1 MVGGGAPG
9 SVVQGARTAV
19 MMTGGGQVPDSRSQV
34 PDPRSQVPDPGH
46 HGIDLDRVAA
56 DLSARDSSSLS
67 LSAAGGQPGGPRQLG
82 RSIAGVLSSTAQNI
96 KSKLFTNM
104 GGGGVTVAPLAA
116 RSSPSPPGG
125 VKVRE
130 VPIRVEQSGSGASVS
145 PHVLPLKSGGGA
157 SVSPHVIPLTV
168 PGAEYG
174 KCHGNLAIVKKIFL
188 KD

>member
-1 MVGGGAPG
+1 
-9 SVVQGARTAV
+9 
-19 MMTGGGQVPDSRSQV
+19 MMTGGSQVPDPRSQV

-67 LSAAGGQPGGPRQLG
+67 SSGGQPGGPRQLG

-130 VPIRVEQSGSGASVS
+130 VPIRVEQSGGGASVS

-174 KCHGNLAIVKKIFL
+174 KCHGNLAIVEKSFL